1 MNKPSLIV
9 CIIMDI
15 IGCLSYFIPTLG
27 EFSDAIWAP
36 ISAYVFYKMFG
47 GKTGKIGKNRRD
59 FQAGAPQGRRIAH
72 GQNRRAVHQSVH
84 TV

>member
-15 IGCLSYFIPTLG
+15 IGCLSYFIPALG

-47 GKTGKIGKNRRD
+47 GKTGKIGSLIQFTEEIVPFTD
-59 FQAGAPQGRRIAH
+59 FLPTFTLGYFFKKIEK
-72 GQNRRAVHQSVH
+72 
-84 TV
+84 